1 MNKKQLAQIAK
12 TVFTREQAEE
22 AMRLL
27 AIETYKL
34 DAEEAALNKELAAI
48 RAKHEAEI
56 TAFQETIELL
66 EAQVRSW
73 ADKNPETFAKKKS
86 VDMVH
91 GTYGYRTSP
100 PSIKPVPGVT
110 WEKVQAILDSKR
122 PDFIRVKKEVDKD
135 ALLAA
140 RSLMTADDFA
150 ILGLRINQPEEF
162 YADPKKDQAG
172 KGA

>member
-1 MNKKQLAQIAK
+1 MNKKQLNQIAK
-12 TVFTREQAEE
+12 TPFTREQAEE

-48 RAKHEAEI
+48 RTKHEAEI

-66 EAQVRSW
+66 RAQIRSW
-73 ADKNPETFAKKKS
+73 ADKTPETFAKKRS

-91 GTYGYRTSP
+91 GTCGYRTCP
-100 PSIKPVPGVT
+100 PSIKTVPGVT
-110 WEKVQAILDSKR
+110 WEKVTAILDSKR
-122 PDFIRVKKEVDKD
+122 PDFLRVKKEVDKD

-140 RSLMTADDFA
+140 RTLMKPDDFA
-150 ILGLRINQPEEF
+150 ILGLRIHQPEEF
-162 YADPKKDQAG
+162 YVDPKKDLAG
-172 KGA
+172 KV

>member
-12 TVFTREQAEE
+12 TSFTREQAEE

-34 DAEEAALNKELAAI
+34 DAEQAALNKELAAV
-48 RAKHEAEI
+48 RTKHEAEI
-56 TAFQETIELL
+56 CAFQETIDLL
-66 EAQVRSW
+66 EAQIRSW
-73 ADKNPETFAKKKS
+73 ADKTPDAFAKKKS

-91 GTYGYRTSP
+91 GTCGYRTSP
-100 PSIKPVPGVT
+100 PSIKPIPGVT
-110 WEKVQAILDSKR
+110 WEKVKAILDSKR
-122 PDFIRVKKEVDKD
+122 PDFIRVVKEVDKE

-140 RSLMTADDFA
+140 RSMMKADDYA
-150 ILGLRINQPEEF
+150 ILGLRLNQPEEF
-162 YADPKKDQAG
+162 FVDPKKDLAG

>member
-12 TVFTREQAEE
+12 TLFTREQAEE

-34 DAEEAALNKELAAI
+34 DAEEASLNKELAAV

-56 TAFQETIELL
+56 TAFQETVELL
-66 EAQVRSW
+66 RAQIRSW
-73 ADKNPETFAKKKS
+73 ADKNPDAFARKKS
-86 VDMVH
+86 VEMVH
-91 GTYGYRTSP
+91 GTCGYRTCP
-100 PSIKPVPGVT
+100 PAIRAAPGVT
-110 WEKVQAILDSKR
+110 MEKIVAILDQKR
-122 PDFIRVKKEVDKD
+122 PDFLRVSKTVDKE

-140 RSLMTADDFA
+140 RTLMSPDDFA
-150 ILGLRINQPEEF
+150 VLGLRVIQSEEF
-162 YADPKKDQAG
+162 FADPKKDLVG

>member
-1 MNKKQLAQIAK
+1 MNKKQLNQIAK
-12 TVFTREQAEE
+12 TAFTREQAEE

-34 DAEEAALNKELAAI
+34 DAEEATLNKELAAV
-48 RAKHEAEI
+48 RTKHEAEI

-73 ADKNPETFAKKKS
+73 ADKNPDTFAKKKS

-91 GTYGYRTSP
+91 GTCGYRTSP

-122 PDFIRVKKEVDKD
+122 PDFIRTRKEIDKD

-140 RSLMTADDFA
+140 RA
-150 ILGLRINQPEEF
+150 ILKTEGLTELGLRIHQPEEF
-162 YADPKKDQAG
+162 FVDPKKDLAG
-172 KGA
+172 KGQ

>member
-1 MNKKQLAQIAK
+1 MNKKQLNQIAK

-22 AMRLL
+22 SMRLL

-34 DAEEAALNKELAAI
+34 DAEEAALNKELAAV
-48 RAKHEAEI
+48 RVKHEACI
-56 TAFQETIELL
+56 TAYQETIELL

-73 ADKNPETFAKKKS
+73 ADKSPDSFSKKKS

-91 GTYGYRTSP
+91 GTCGYRTSP

-110 WEKVQAILDSKR
+110 WEKVKAILDSKR
-122 PDFIRVKKEVDKD
+122 PDFIRVIKEVDKE

-150 ILGLRINQPEEF
+150 VLGLRIHQPEEF
-162 YADPKKDQAG
+162 YVDPKKDLVG
-172 KGA
+172 KGE